1 MQDAPGPD
9 FATSAASAS
18 CLPTSPPKR
27 HKWKGRCV
35 WSAGA
40 ATAPVGNLVHV
51 GKEVLAETQPEASL
65 LQQRT
70 DQAICRQHEG
80 ERQLIRRPGGDRPKG
95 ERESDIDRLPNDAEQ
110 SGCRHR
116 RKNRRP
122 PIGDSPPTEKSGLQR
137 NPGVPDGLE
146 QQEPRG
152 EIEAAQ
158 EPKHRSF
165 SVPPDDATWG
175 PQSKQQENLYRRHDR
190 VGGGRQART
199 NSRRRKSG
207 VRRVAPN
214 GDRRSECRKGNC
226 ASNRALTSA
235 LQGAGTWPK
244 ERLIPK
250 NMAMIIVATATLKS
264 T

>member
-27 HKWKGRCV
+27 HKWKGCCV
-35 WSAGA
+35 WSAAA
-40 ATAPVGNLVHV
+40 ATAPSREPCPRRQGS
-51 GKEVLAETQPEASL
+51 LAETQPETSL

-70 DQAICRQHEG
+70 DQAICRQHDG

-116 RKNRRP
+116 RKDGRP

-165 SVPPDDATWG
+165 SAPPDDAARG

-199 NSRRRKSG
+199 NGRRRRSG
-207 VRRVAPN
+207 
-214 GDRRSECRKGNC
+214 
-226 ASNRALTSA
+226 
-235 LQGAGTWPK
+235 
-244 ERLIPK
+244 
-250 NMAMIIVATATLKS
+250 
-264 T
+264 